1 MLAEAEAES
10 EKFLVVAPP
19 FIIVSFIV
27 HSHFVAKQ
35 NTRKNFM
42 LMSEIDC
49 VLNLIE
55 VTHNCGYVNFFVL
68 RPAVSLINT
77 MVIKRVFK
85 RLLIKKCSVF
95 IGAKICSEHAK
106 EMVKLYWMSSDILV
120 I

>member
-1 MLAEAEAES
+1 
-10 EKFLVVAPP
+10 
-19 FIIVSFIV
+19 
-27 HSHFVAKQ
+27 
-35 NTRKNFM
+35 M

-85 RLLIKKCSVF
+85 RLLIKNVACLLEPKF
-95 IGAKICSEHAK
+95 ALNMQKK
-106 EMVKLYWMSSDILV
+106 W
-120 I
+120 